1 MSIVRADRFVALREQ
16 ARRAAAPA
24 RLGVAARLLIAFL
37 GISGLAVVGA
47 AVAIY
52 SFREIGHVL
61 DRITA
66 DRVPAALSSQE
77 VSRQTERIVSAA
89 PALFAAAT
97 TAEHAE
103 QSARIAAEG
112 QALTTLLERLERGGG
127 DGAALVSMR
136 TAVDGL
142 RANLAA
148 IDALVADRIVLS
160 DRKRSH
166 VRNAVEGQAE
176 GQRLLAP
183 WLQIVD
189 GQIAQSRRVVGN
201 PAIGA
206 DERAAAGS
214 RLVES
219 TTAYSALQR
228 VELLVTFVSDRL
240 QQIAGAY
247 ETDGVRVH
255 VFRIQQALAEA
266 RQLTTGLDTRLRP
279 LLTTR
284 LEQFQTQ
291 VEGSDSIAALR
302 LQELA
307 LDAQATTR
315 LAENAALSRELTAAA
330 DRLVAGARQDIA
342 KANADAL
349 TVRRFSSMVLIA
361 AVALSLLSS
370 VLIVWLYVGR
380 SIVRRL
386 SALSSGM
393 LAIAGGKLDAAVA
406 AQGKDEIAAM
416 GRAVE
421 VFRRNAIE
429 LEGLLE
435 ERKRT
440 AEHLEEVVEA
450 RTRELE
456 RRSSVLRVTFDH
468 MGHGVV
474 MFDKDRRMVAWNNRF
489 RELLD
494 LPDDLVGPDI
504 TFETFLRRLADRGE
518 YGRGDVDELIQRRL
532 LSLDR
537 PFVDERTRPNGT
549 ILQIRRNPVRGGGF
563 VSIYADV
570 TEERRAQEL
579 VELARARL
587 TDAIESITDG
597 FALWDKD
604 DRLVI
609 VNSHCEELLEAA
621 DLFVVGTHFEDI
633 LRAINAR
640 GQVDPTQGGGSQEW
654 IAMRL
659 AIHRSGGGC
668 ETRLS
673 NGRWLHI
680 REFRTREAG
689 TVTIW
694 TDITATKARE
704 QELETARDA
713 AAEASR
719 TAHEAYAELKTT
731 QTNLIHAEKMASL
744 GQLTAG
750 IAHEIKNPLNFVN
763 NFAGLSDELLREL
776 KDGLAPALR
785 GLDAN
790 ALADVED
797 LMATLTGNLSKIA
810 EHGRRADGI
819 VRSML
824 LHSRGGS
831 GERQSVN
838 LNALIEEALN
848 LAYHGARA
856 QDQTFN
862 ITLERDL
869 DQGIAPIELV
879 PQDITRVFLNIFGNG
894 FYAAQKRQRE
904 GAGPE
909 FRPVLRVSSRDT
921 GGQVEI
927 RVRDNGV
934 GMTPEVREKLFT
946 PFFTTKPTGEGTGLG
961 LSISYDIIV
970 QQHGGSITVDSRP
983 GEFTEFLIRVP
994 RGTPARRRV
1003 PQNAM
1008 GERA

>member
-1 MSIVRADRFVALREQ
+1 MSVVSADRFVALRES
-16 ARRAAAPA
+16 ARAAAPA
-24 RLGVAARLLIAFL
+24 RLGVATRLLLAFL
-37 GISGLAVVGA
+37 GISALAVVGA

-52 SFREIGHVL
+52 SFNEIGHVL

-77 VSRQTERIVSAA
+77 VSRQTERVVSAA
-89 PALFAAAT
+89 PALLASST
-97 TAEHAE
+97 VAEHAE
-103 QSARIAAEG
+103 QSARIATEG
-112 QALTTLLERLERGGG
+112 RALSALLERLESRGG
-127 DGAALVSMR
+127 DEAALAAMR
-136 TAVDGL
+136 SAVERL
-142 RANLAA
+142 RANLTA

-160 DRKRSH
+160 ERKRAH
-166 VRNAVEGQAE
+166 VRGAVDVQVES
-176 GQRLLAP
+176 QRLLTP

-189 GQIAQSRRVVGN
+189 GQIAQSRRIVGN
-201 PAIGA
+201 AAIGA
-206 DERAAAGS
+206 DERAAAGG
-214 RLVES
+214 RLIES
-219 TTAYSALQR
+219 TAAYSALQR
-228 VELLVTFVSDRL
+228 VELLVTSVSDRL
-240 QQIAGAY
+240 QQIAGSY

-266 RQLTTGLDTRLRP
+266 RQLAGGLDQRLRP
-279 LLTTR
+279 LLIGR
-284 LEQFQTQ
+284 LDEFRGH
-291 VEGSDSIAALR
+291 VEGADSVPELR

-307 LDAQATTR
+307 LDAQASRR

-330 DRLVAGARQDIA
+330 DSLVTFARQDIA

-349 TVRRFSSMVLIA
+349 KVRRFSSSVLIA

-386 SALSSGM
+386 RALSTGM

-406 AQGKDEIAAM
+406 AEGRDEIAAM

-435 ERKRT
+435 ERKQA
-440 AEHLEEVVEA
+440 AERLEEIVEA

-489 RELLD
+489 REMLE
-494 LPDDLVGPDI
+494 LPDDLVGPDV

-518 YGRGDVDELIQRRL
+518 YGSSNVDDLIGRRL
-532 LSLDR
+532 ASLDR

-549 ILQIRRNPVRGGGF
+549 ILQVRRNPVRGGGF

-570 TEERRAQEL
+570 TEERHAQAL
-579 VELARARL
+579 VEQARARL

-597 FALWDKD
+597 FALWDSD
-604 DRLVI
+604 DRLVV
-609 VNSHCEELLEAA
+609 VNSHCEELLEAG
-621 DLFVVGTHFEDI
+621 DLFVVGAHFEDI
-633 LRAINAR
+633 LRSIHAR
-640 GQVDPTQGGGSQEW
+640 GQVDPTQGGGSAEW
-654 IAMRL
+654 IAARL
-659 AIHRSGGGC
+659 AIHRDSGDC
-668 ETRLS
+668 ETRMAG
-673 NGRWLHI
+673 GRWIHI
-680 REFRTREAG
+680 REFRTREG
-689 TVTIW
+689 GRVTIW
-694 TDITATKARE
+694 TDITATKERE
-704 QELETARDA
+704 RELEAARDA

-719 TAHEAYAELKTT
+719 TAQEAYSELKTT

-763 NFAGLSDELLREL
+763 NFAGLSDELLGEL
-776 KDGLAPALR
+776 KEAIAPSLR
-785 GLDAN
+785 GLDAG

-797 LMATLTGNLSKIA
+797 LIATLTGNLRKIA
-810 EHGRRADGI
+810 EHGKRADGI

-838 LNALIEEALN
+838 VNALIEEALN

-856 QDQTFN
+856 QDQSFN

-869 DQGIAPIELV
+869 DPEAKPIELV
-879 PQDITRVFLNIFGNG
+879 PQDITRVFLNLFGNG
-894 FYAAQKRQRE
+894 FYAAAKRQRD
-904 GAGPE
+904 GAGSDY
-909 FRPVLRVSSRDT
+909 RPVLRVASRDL
-921 GGQVEI
+921 GDRVEI
-927 RVRDNGV
+927 RIRDNGT
-934 GMTPEVREKLFT
+934 GMPPEVREKLFT

-970 QQHGGSITVDSRP
+970 QQHGGSITVDSQP
-983 GEFTEFLIRVP
+983 GAFTEFLIRVP
-994 RGTPARRRV
+994 RGAAGRRRA
-1003 PQNAM
+1003 PQNAT
-1008 GERA
+1008 GGLA